1 MARTWIFAAVVVL
14 AAGGAAAVKM
24 RPASVTAVRVERGSA
39 VDAVY
44 ASGTVECVD
53 RVEVKARAA
62 GPVADLTVREGD
74 AVHSGQ
80 LLARI
85 DAPTLAFDVQRGMAD
100 FEAARERLVTAP
112 QVAALEAQAA
122 ALEAQ
127 LTQARADL
135 ARLEP
140 LARTGA
146 SSPQD
151 LDRARTQVAQLTA
164 QLAASR
170 AQARDVRIT
179 LRADSAR
186 QRAGI
191 ASLRSRASDAEVR
204 APLDGVVLA
213 RHVEVGEVVG
223 VNQNIVRVGDVTRLQ
238 IEARIDETDVGR
250 VRAGVPAVVRFAAFE
265 GRVFDAHVTRVLP
278 DADRTS
284 RSFDVRLT
292 LASAVEGLRPGMTA
306 EVNVVLSRHDGVLI
320 APTDGVV
327 DGVAWVAGDDGRA
340 HRKAV
345 REGVR
350 DIARVEVTG
359 GLREGDRVITGDVS
373 ALREGARV
381 RTTLQP
387 LPSNEPGGSPS
398 APRAG
403 M

>member
-1 MARTWIFAAVVVL
+1 MARAWIFAAIVVV
-14 AAGGAAAVKM
+14 AAGSVAAVKM

-62 GPVADLTVREGD
+62 GPVTGLTAREGD
-74 AVHSGQ
+74 AVREGQ

-85 DAPTLAFDVQRGMAD
+85 DAPTLAFDVQRGLAD

-112 QVAALEAQAA
+112 QIAALEAQAA

-135 ARLEP
+135 ARVEP
-140 LARTGA
+140 LARAGA

-191 ASLRSRASDAEVR
+191 ASLRSRASDADVR
-204 APLDGVVLA
+204 SPLDGVVLA
-213 RHVEVGEVVG
+213 RHVEEGEVVG
-223 VNQNIVRVGDVTRLQ
+223 VNQNVVRVGDVTRLQ

-250 VRAGVPAVVRFAAFE
+250 VRAGAPAVVRFAAFE
-265 GRVFDAHVTRVLP
+265 RRVFDARVMRVLP

-284 RSFDVRLT
+284 RSFDVRLE
-292 LASAVEGLRPGMTA
+292 LNAPVEGLRPGMTA
-306 EVNVVLSRHDGVLI
+306 EVNVVLARHDAVLI

-327 DGVAWVAGDDGRA
+327 DGAAWVVGDDGRA
-340 HRKAV
+340 HRRPV
-345 REGVR
+345 REGIR

-373 ALREGARV
+373 ALREGSRV
-381 RTTLQP
+381 RPTLQP
-387 LPSNEPGGSPS
+387 LPSNEPGSAPS